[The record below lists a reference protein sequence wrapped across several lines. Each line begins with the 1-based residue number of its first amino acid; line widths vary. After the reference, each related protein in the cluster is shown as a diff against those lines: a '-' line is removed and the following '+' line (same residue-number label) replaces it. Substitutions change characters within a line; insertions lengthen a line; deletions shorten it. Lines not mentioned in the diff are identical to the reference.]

1 MNALRKPWYL
11 SLIIY
16 LIWEIV
22 IMRVEYLPFIV
33 HHRPLYQFEDKCI
46 EFRKLVAIIFFPGAI
61 SYLKWWPQIGWK
73 GLYNKRGR
81 IFLGLKLQDL
91 RFLWLPILFFLIQ
104 ILSVLFTDLKPTQ
117 VLVYVVINTLM
128 AGIREELMF
137 RGILFHGASSSFGIW
152 RAAWITSIIFGARH
166 ALNGF
171 INGNFNASILQAFCA
186 FMFGFYMVALRV
198 RLDTIIPG
206 IIIH

>member
-1 MNALRKPWYL
+1 
-11 SLIIY
+11 
-16 LIWEIV
+16 
-22 IMRVEYLPFIV
+22 
-33 HHRPLYQFEDKCI
+33 
-46 EFRKLVAIIFFPGAI
+46 
-61 SYLKWWPQIGWK
+61 
-73 GLYNKRGR
+73 
-81 IFLGLKLQDL
+81 
-91 RFLWLPILFFLIQ
+91 
-104 ILSVLFTDLKPTQ
+104 
-117 VLVYVVINTLM
+117 M

>member
-137 RGILFHGASSSFGIW
+137 RGILFHGPHHHSESGVQRGSHRLF
-152 RAAWITSIIFGARH
+152 SARDMH
-166 ALNGF
+166 
-171 INGNFNASILQAFCA
+171 
-186 FMFGFYMVALRV
+186 
-198 RLDTIIPG
+198 
-206 IIIH
+206 